1 MVGGSS
7 HSADSD
13 WAWRAYLVGVMRGT
27 IFALGAVHRK
37 FPGYFWYR
45 HLMTD
50 STSRSHDPDFQDML
64 AASGVHHMPEQ
75 GDELIQQLAPLLSA
89 DGIDVNNLDDVDPS
103 QFETAMARAI
113 ERHNLELM
121 TPVSDE
127 RARTINTLRDIS
139 QALDAQQHD
148 KAVEILGNIGPEA
161 HEGTPS
167 AGHVTGVAMES
178 LDTWYATGALHTGL
192 ARVSQREAPRA
203 VRNITP
209 DVEAL
214 ARKGR
219 AYRSIGSLLRRN
231 SESEVVGASAY
242 MVAAAIAALAEHRE
256 VAFDE
261 VLNELLPAQQVTA
274 APAAPASTAKP
285 AAAPSATETSA
296 AQPKAAAKP
305 QKTPAEPLDQE
316 TQADNRPDPKDRYT
330 AIVETRFM
338 AGVKE
343 FQQWMGESH
352 PVTGTGLPKRADIQ
366 DVAATIGIEAEG
378 VAKKQDPAQAPASDT
393 DLTVVAGT
401 QPTRYVQS
409 AQAIPELMA
418 FLEAL
423 QAFELIEVLSTKVQ
437 PGARAQTFGFEDFD
451 QLDAAEE
458 LVATYV
464 RTTLTYAT
472 QGDAAAR
479 TAQFALGNGDVDETL
494 IPRLRQ
500 LEAMDLIAI
509 QDGSVVIPA
518 PLSAAVRNG
527 LEQATQHT
535 A

>member
-1 MVGGSS
+1 
-7 HSADSD
+7 
-13 WAWRAYLVGVMRGT
+13 
-27 IFALGAVHRK
+27 
-37 FPGYFWYR
+37 
-45 HLMTD
+45 MTD

-64 AASGVHHMPEQ
+64 AQSGVQHMPEQ
-75 GDELIQQLAPLLSA
+75 GDELMQQLAPMLSA
-89 DGIDVNNLDDVDPS
+89 DGIDVDNLGDVDPS
-103 QFETAMARAI
+103 QLETAMARAI

-161 HEGTPS
+161 AEGIPS

-178 LDTWYATGALHTGL
+178 LDAWYANGALQTGS
-192 ARVSQREAPRA
+192 ARVSQREAPRS

-231 SESEVVGASAY
+231 PESAVVGASAY
-242 MVAAAIAALAEHRE
+242 MVAAAVAAMAEHRQ
-256 VAFDE
+256 ASFDD
-261 VLNELLPAQQVTA
+261 VLNELLPAQKVA
-274 APAAPASTAKP
+274 DAPAAKP
-285 AAAPSATETSA
+285 AAEPAEEPAAKNAPAKEA
-296 AQPKAAAKP
+296 PAEQPKAAAK
-305 QKTPAEPLDQE
+305 AEDKGVNTAAASGDQ
-316 TQADNRPDPKDRYT
+316 NDPKSRYT

-343 FQQWMGESH
+343 FQQWMGDSH

-378 VAKKQDPAQAPASDT
+378 VAKKQDPAEASASDS
-393 DLTVVAGT
+393 DLSVPAGT

-423 QAFELIEVLSTKVQ
+423 QASELIAVLSTKVQ

-451 QLDAAEE
+451 QVAAAEE
-458 LVATYV
+458 LVADYV
-464 RTTLTYAT
+464 RETLTYAT
-472 QGDAAAR
+472 EGDAAAR
-479 TAQFALGNGDVDETL
+479 TAQFALGNGTDVDETL

-500 LEAMDLIAI
+500 LESMDLIEI
-509 QDGSVVIPA
+509 QNGSVVIPA
-518 PLSAAVRNG
+518 PLSAAVGNG
-527 LEQATQHT
+527 LEQAAQHT

>member
-1 MVGGSS
+1 
-7 HSADSD
+7 
-13 WAWRAYLVGVMRGT
+13 
-27 IFALGAVHRK
+27 
-37 FPGYFWYR
+37 
-45 HLMTD
+45 MTD

-64 AASGVHHMPEQ
+64 AQSGMQHMPEQ
-75 GDELIQQLAPLLSA
+75 GDELMQQLAPLLSA
-89 DGIDVNNLDDVDPS
+89 DGIDVDNLDDVDPS
-103 QFETAMARAI
+103 QLETAMARAI

-148 KAVEILGNIGPEA
+148 KAVEILGRIGPEA
-161 HEGTPS
+161 EEGLPS

-178 LDTWYATGALHTGL
+178 LDAWYASGALQNGS
-192 ARVSQREAPRA
+192 ARVSQREAPRS
-203 VRNITP
+203 VRKITP

-231 SESEVVGASAY
+231 PESAVVGAGAY
-242 MVAAAIAALAEHRE
+242 MVAAAVAALAEHRE
-256 VAFDE
+256 ASFDD
-261 VLNELLPAQQVTA
+261 VLNELLPAQQVAEAPAAKPAAEPAAESAVKQAPAKEAPAAQPKPAAKTQEKAADTA
-274 APAAPASTAKP
+274 APAD
-285 AAAPSATETSA
+285 
-296 AQPKAAAKP
+296 
-305 QKTPAEPLDQE
+305 DQ
-316 TQADNRPDPKDRYT
+316 TDVRGRYT

-343 FQQWMGESH
+343 FQQWMGDSH

-378 VAKKQDPAQAPASDT
+378 VAKKQDPAEAPASDT
-393 DLTVVAGT
+393 DLNVVAGT

-409 AQAIPELMA
+409 AQALPELMA

-423 QAFELIEVLSTKVQ
+423 QEFQLIEVLSTKVQ
-437 PGARAQTFGFEDFD
+437 PGARAQAFGFEDFE

-464 RTTLTYAT
+464 RATLTYAT
-472 QGDAAAR
+472 EGDAAAR

-509 QDGSVVIPA
+509 QDGTVVIPA
-518 PLSAAVRNG
+518 PLNAAVRNG
-527 LEQATQHT
+527 LEQAAQHS

>member
-1 MVGGSS
+1 
-7 HSADSD
+7 
-13 WAWRAYLVGVMRGT
+13 
-27 IFALGAVHRK
+27 AVHRK

-89 DGIDVNNLDDVDPS
+89 DGIDVNNLDDVDPR
-103 QFETAMARAI
+103 QRETDMARAI

-178 LDTWYATGALHTGL
+178 LDTWYATGALHTGS

-242 MVAAAIAALAEHRE
+242 MVAAAIAALAAHRE
-256 VAFDE
+256 IAFDE

-274 APAAPASTAKP
+274 APTATAKP

-296 AQPKAAAKP
+296 AQLKTAEKP
-305 QKTPAEPLDQE
+305 QKKPAEPHAHQ
-316 TQADNRPDPKDRYT
+316 TQAGSRPDSKDRYT

-338 AGVKE
+338 AGGKE
-343 FQQWMGESH
+343 YQQWMGDSH

-378 VAKKQDPAQAPASDT
+378 VAKKQDPAQAPASDS
-393 DLTVVAGT
+393 DLSVVAGA

-437 PGARAQTFGFEDFD
+437 PGARAQAFGFEHFD

-464 RTTLTYAT
+464 RTTVTYAT

-479 TAQFALGNGDVDETL
+479 TAQFALGNGEVDETL

-527 LEQATQHT
+527 LEQAAQHS

>member
-1 MVGGSS
+1 
-7 HSADSD
+7 
-13 WAWRAYLVGVMRGT
+13 
-27 IFALGAVHRK
+27 
-37 FPGYFWYR
+37 
-45 HLMTD
+45 MTD

-64 AASGVHHMPEQ
+64 AQSGVQHMPEQ
-75 GDELIQQLAPLLSA
+75 GDELMQQLAPLLSA
-89 DGIDVNNLDDVDPS
+89 DGIDVDNLGDVDQS
-103 QFETAMARAI
+103 QLETAMARAI

-161 HEGTPS
+161 AEGTPS

-178 LDTWYATGALHTGL
+178 LDAWYANGALQAGS
-192 ARVSQREAPRA
+192 ARVSQREAPRS
-203 VRNITP
+203 VRSITP

-231 SESEVVGASAY
+231 PESAVVGASAY
-242 MVAAAIAALAEHRE
+242 MVAAAVAALAEHRQ
-256 VAFDE
+256 ASFDD
-261 VLNELLPAQQVTA
+261 VLNELLPAQKVA
-274 APAAPASTAKP
+274 DAPAPKEAPAKEAP
-285 AAAPSATETSA
+285 AE
-296 AQPKAAAKP
+296 QPKAAAK
-305 QKTPAEPLDQE
+305 AEDKGVNTGAASGDQ
-316 TQADNRPDPKDRYT
+316 DDPKARYT

-343 FQQWMGESH
+343 FQQWMGDSH

-378 VAKKQDPAQAPASDT
+378 VAKKQDPAEAPASDS
-393 DLTVVAGT
+393 DLSVPAGT

-423 QAFELIEVLSTKVQ
+423 QAFELIAVLSTKVQ

-451 QLDAAEE
+451 QVAAAEE
-458 LVATYV
+458 LVAAYV
-464 RTTLTYAT
+464 RETLTYAT
-472 QGDAAAR
+472 EGDAAAR
-479 TAQFALGNGDVDETL
+479 TAQFALGNGTDVDETL

-500 LEAMDLIAI
+500 LESMDLIEI
-509 QDGSVVIPA
+509 QNGSVVIPA
-518 PLSAAVRNG
+518 PLSAAVGNG
-527 LEQATQHT
+527 LEQAAQHT